1 MARDIASVADKDTR
15 GDDETRGEVPL
26 PDGPRSEGG
35 PATREPEVETTG
47 RPARPVIA
55 DEVPAAELADAA
67 EADPDDAPGISVAA
81 SAEYRVEPSP
91 VSGFELDPT
100 PIPAQEPELVT
111 EDGLGT
117 TVEADLPASDS
128 READAAAS
136 WRSAIA
142 DALAEPPAPSDDLT
156 PSGIEP
162 PPSAAEASLITWI
175 DVAPAEAEAEPKAA
189 PDQNIEAGHE
199 PPAQEAEPGPFAEP
213 VEPEPVA
220 EARDPETSTSGASVQ
235 AAAMPAAA
243 AAAAFTDAAEDL
255 FRPPAF
261 DRGEETHLIT
271 LGRRLDPTLRIPRPV
286 PPVIEPRPEP
296 EVEPAS
302 LPWWKSWLSRDRL
315 RTAARYAA
323 YAAGGYLALVLVLIV
338 LFRFVNPPGSMLMLT
353 QLLTGTAIDRT
364 WVPLGSISSNLVR
377 AVVVSEDDRFCEH
390 SGIDTEAIR
399 VAIERSSRGAPRGAS
414 TISMQVTKNL
424 FLSNVKS
431 YVRKVI
437 EIPLTLVMELVWPK
451 WRILEVYLNI
461 AEWGP
466 GVFGAEAAARHH
478 FNKPAARLSGRE
490 AALLASVLPNPLV
503 RNAGSPGPQVSA
515 KARVVQSRVKA
526 YGAVASC
533 VTSAAAK
540 APAAAPAGAAPRV
553 GVRKQPSAR
562 KAPASRKKQ
571 PADDWSPT
579 LNFGSP

>member
-1 MARDIASVADKDTR
+1 VARDIASVADKDTR
-15 GDDETRGEVPL
+15 GDDETRGEVPF

-35 PATREPEVETTG
+35 PATREPDAETTG
-47 RPARPVIA
+47 RPARPVVA
-55 DEVPAAELADAA
+55 DEVSAAELGNVA
-67 EADPDDAPGISVAA
+67 EAEPVDAPDISVAA
-81 SAEYRVEPSP
+81 AAEDLVEPSP
-91 VSGFELDPT
+91 TSGFEADPA
-100 PIPAQEPELVT
+100 PEPDPVA
-111 EDGLGT
+111 EDDKAA
-117 TVEADLPASDS
+117 VAEADLPASDS
-128 READAAAS
+128 READGVAT

-142 DALAEPPAPSDDLT
+142 DALAEPEVPADELKSSEVEPS
-156 PSGIEP
+156 
-162 PPSAAEASLITWI
+162 PSAPEAPFITWI
-175 DVAPAEAEAEPKAA
+175 DVAPAAPQAEPKVAS
-189 PDQNIEAGHE
+189 DQNLDAERE
-199 PPAQEAEPGPFAEP
+199 PEPVAEP

-220 EARDPETSTSGASVQ
+220 EVRDPETPSTGMLEQ
-235 AAAMPAAA
+235 AAATPAAA
-243 AAAAFTDAAEDL
+243 GAAAFTEAAEDL

-271 LGRRLDPTLRIPRPV
+271 LGRRLDPSLRIPRPV

-296 EVEPAS
+296 EAEPAS
-302 LPWWKSWLSRDRL
+302 LPWWKSWFSRDGL
-315 RTAARYAA
+315 RTATRYAA
-323 YAAGGYLALVLVLIV
+323 YATGGYLALVLVLIV

-466 GVFGAEAAARHH
+466 GVFGAEAAAQHH
-478 FNKPAARLSGRE
+478 FNKPASRLSERE

-533 VTSAAAK
+533 VTAAAGK
-540 APAAAPAGAAPRV
+540 APAASPTATVPRV
-553 GVRKQPSAR
+553 LTRKQQPAAR
-562 KAPASRKKQ
+562 KTPAPRKKQ

>member
-1 MARDIASVADKDTR
+1 VARDIASVADKDTR
-15 GDDETRGEVPL
+15 GDDETRGEVPF

-35 PATREPEVETTG
+35 PAPREPDVETTG
-47 RPARPVIA
+47 RPARPAVP
-55 DEVPAAELADAA
+55 DEVPAAEPGDAA
-67 EADPDDAPGISVAA
+67 PDDAPSLSLVEAA
-81 SAEYRVEPSP
+81 EDFVESSP
-91 VSGFELDPT
+91 VSGVEADPT
-100 PIPAQEPELVT
+100 PEPDPVA
-111 EDGLGT
+111 EDDGI
-117 TVEADLPASDS
+117 TVAEPDHRPSDS
-128 READAAAS
+128 READGAAT

-142 DALAEPPAPSDDLT
+142 DALAEPEVPSDDAQ
-156 PSGIEP
+156 
-162 PPSAAEASLITWI
+162 SADEEVASAGSERPFMTWI
-175 DVAPAEAEAEPKAA
+175 DVAAPAAEPDVALENSPQA
-189 PDQNIEAGHE
+189 ERESQSRD
-199 PPAQEAEPGPFAEP
+199 AEPEPFEAS
-213 VEPEPVA
+213 VEPQPVA
-220 EARDPETSTSGASVQ
+220 EAPDPETPSAGISEQ
-235 AAAMPAAA
+235 AAAAIPAAVG
-243 AAAAFTDAAEDL
+243 AAAFTQAAEDL

-271 LGRRLDPTLRIPRPV
+271 LGRRLDPSLRIPRPV

-296 EVEPAS
+296 EAEPAS
-302 LPWWKSWLSRDRL
+302 LQWWKSWFSRDRL

-323 YAAGGYLALVLVLIV
+323 YAVGGYLALVLVLIV

-424 FLSNVKS
+424 FLSNAKS

-466 GVFGAEAAARHH
+466 GVFGAEAAAQHH
-478 FNKPAARLSGRE
+478 FNKPASRLSERE

-533 VTSAAAK
+533 VTAVAGK
-540 APAAAPAGAAPRV
+540 APAASPAATVPRV
-553 GVRKQPSAR
+553 LTRKQQPAAR
-562 KAPASRKKQ
+562 KTPAPRKKQ